1 MNEGMAFLVAVGVG
15 GLCYFTCSLFRHG
28 SCNMGKLFTLLVVV
42 VGFVTGILI
51 FVHVFLLLRGSRA
64 HTEDT
69 VWSAVAGIVLC
80 FSSTQEIILMFR
92 ELFSKRVQPTLVET
106 KADNQQEQVQEGLQ
120 R

>member
-15 GLCYFTCSLFRHG
+15 GLCYFTCSMFRHG

-51 FVHVFLLLRGSRA
+51 FVHVFVLLRGSNA

-92 ELFSKRVQPTLVET
+92 ELFSKRVQPTLVEQRT
-106 KADNQQEQVQEGLQ
+106 ENHEGESQEVRQP
-120 R
+120 